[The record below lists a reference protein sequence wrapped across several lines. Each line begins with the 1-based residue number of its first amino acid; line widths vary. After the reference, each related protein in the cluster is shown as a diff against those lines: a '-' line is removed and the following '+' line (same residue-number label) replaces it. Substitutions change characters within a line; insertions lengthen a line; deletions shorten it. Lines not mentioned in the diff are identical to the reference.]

1 MTAGNKKFRLRGGV
15 DGEDF
20 PPRNISLKDVRAI
33 GRIAWE
39 KWGGMAADRPI
50 RELIALAYAEGLY
63 HGSMIIARNPD
74 MLASTNG
81 SSQGGASS
89 VAAPASSSSMSE
101 TKTLSVRD
109 LLESL

>member
-1 MTAGNKKFRLRGGV
+1 MAAGHKQFRLRGGV

-20 PPRNISLKDVRAI
+20 PPRDISLKDVRI
-33 GRIAWE
+33 VGRIAWE
-39 KWGGMAADRPI
+39 KWGSMVADRPI

-63 HGSMIIARNPD
+63 HGSMILAKNPE
-74 MLASTNG
+74 MLAHTSG
-81 SSQGGASS
+81 SSQSGVSS
-89 VAAPASSSSMSE
+89 VAAPVSSSAMIE